1 MTINRRTMLTG
12 AALAP
17 FVPVVAAAGESDVS
31 MTVSEWMGQVRFPK
45 NLSVIVFDPDEHVET
60 GIVVAQTASEEQRQ
74 QTFRVGTSA
83 ADRRNPPKR
92 AT

>member
-17 FVPVVAAAGESDVS
+17 FVPVVAAAG
-31 MTVSEWMGQVRFPK
+31 
-45 NLSVIVFDPDEHVET
+45 
-60 GIVVAQTASEEQRQ
+60 IVVAQTASEEQRQ
-74 QTFRVGTSA
+74 QAFRVGTSA